1 MAQVFEKLL
10 EMSLTAAIVIVVVM
24 AIRLLLRKAPRKY
37 SYALWS
43 VAAFRL
49 VCPVSFEAV
58 FSLFTFANRLEEAQ
72 IQQTVTTP
80 LPNPDY
86 TLSTPPGMVSDPID
100 IDPEY
105 VFTYPVT
112 TPVVETPAAPTVN
125 WIEVAAIVWLVGL
138 AALLIYGIVSYLR
151 LRRRMSTAILLEGNV
166 WQSDRVQSPFILGFV
181 RPKIYLPFGLGED
194 QQRYVL
200 AHERY
205 HIKRFDHIVR
215 PLSFLI
221 LAVHWF
227 NPFVWL
233 AYYLM
238 SRDME
243 MSCDEKVL
251 SDGESIKA
259 YSTTLLSFAANRRF
273 PSPSPLAFGESGVKG
288 RIKNALNWKKPRT
301 WVTIIAIIV
310 CIVVIVVC
318 AANPAS
324 HPRDWTKDL
333 TMEDVDWAELRFY
346 TEEWNYRS
354 LSDDEVEELVGLL
367 NNLRR
372 SDMKQPSPRSAWAFP
387 TERMVTICCDGV
399 EYKLNLGPSPMT
411 LICNDENI
419 AWGNDDPWFVG
430 NEELKQ
436 FIRDLPVG
444 ELPTEPSDIYYQSI
458 ECLYMTPLS
467 SALAKADS
475 GYYYLLRADE
485 LRLVSKSTGALTL
498 YAADGGWQELSDDF
512 LHKMEWGTTLGDTD
526 LWDTLETRRPMIRFY
541 GDDYKLL
548 LNFGNELWVGSYHYD
563 QNGYISLW
571 DLYRLEKLDGEPI
584 LPVEEL
590 GTWYADLTHDGV
602 DEAITLQRNNSEVPY
617 GYAITVTTS
626 YGKVLWKGNASDWRG
641 GNNGIYLYERDGKH
655 YILEWWPSGQQGW
668 YNFSYRVFSLNGT
681 EEPDI
686 LAENAL
692 QYDFGAYE
700 NRTDILTVDLEE
712 LRAFEAEVNT
722 LLNNAIP
729 LLVIHDGKT
738 ILGDPS
744 NPVTDQW
751 TSPADDW
758 EEQRQAALAQQGDRE
773 ARTLAVWPLN
783 DLTLTVLEGDYDIY
797 TIDVYHGDYYYW
809 STSFDRLADDLMYY
823 RYEENGVQYLMELT
837 GSGGQGIGMWSY
849 RIFSIG
855 PESITVLRE
864 NSLYYEAMS
873 VETVLAVDVEAIRAF
888 EAEVNALLEH
898 AELIAGIESNRFLYN
913 AKPGTEYIHHWSA
926 GVIETIEE
934 SQSYWRGMEKK
945 LNKAVTEQIYRYY
958 AENLRWYSIRGFGQ
972 FVMLDSYMDKQG
984 ATAWVVASFIEID
997 GDGNWMGEFSNIP
1010 MMFTFDM
1017 VDDQY
1022 VLTEAWAEEKGLN
1035 FDAQD
1040 ELKHRF
1046 PPAAAQAVIDGTYTD
1061 QLRQSLLAD
1070 WELPYHDLTMAVP
1083 DGVLDYALSYILSTH
1098 PEAQDIQINTLE
1110 EISTGA
1116 VGTTSGHLMYRL
1128 VYSVKLEDRWQLFKD
1143 VYLVLHADWSSSSDY
1158 WYACGTVTQEEI
1170 DTIYS
1175 TEAMLQQYGDPYLAA
1190 AAELYRQWDEN
1201 R

>member
-1 MAQVFEKLL
+1 MAAVFEKIL
-10 EMSLTAAIVIVVVM
+10 EMSLTAAVVIVVVLV
-24 AIRLLLRKAPRKY
+24 IRLLLRKAPKKY

-49 VCPVSFEAV
+49 VCPVSFKSV
-58 FSLFTFANRLEEAQ
+58 FSLFTFANRLEETQ
-72 IQQTVTTP
+72 IPQTV
-80 LPNPDY
+80 PDPPY
-86 TLSTPPGMVSDPID
+86 VLSTPPGMVSDPID

-125 WIEVAAIVWLVGL
+125 WMEVAAIVWLVGL

-205 HIKRFDHIVR
+205 HIKRLDHIVR

-251 SDGESIKA
+251 SSGESVKA
-259 YSTTLLSFAANRRF
+259 YSITLLSFAANRRF

-301 WVTIIAIIV
+301 WVTIIAIVV
-310 CIVVIVVC
+310 CIVAIVVC

-367 NNLRR
+367 NSLRR
-372 SDMKQPSPRSAWAFP
+372 SEMKQPSPRSVWAFP

-411 LICNDENI
+411 LICNDENV

-444 ELPTEPSDIYYQSI
+444 ELPTEPSDGYYQSI

-467 SALAKADS
+467 SALGKADS

-498 YAADGGWQELSDDF
+498 YAADGGWQELSDEL
-512 LHKMEWGTTLGDTD
+512 LHKMEWGTITFGDTD
-526 LWDTLETRRPMIRFY
+526 LWDTLETQRPMIRFY
-541 GDDYKLL
+541 GYDYKLL

-602 DEAITLQRNNSEVPY
+602 DEAITLTGSNWHENLSQWTHF
-617 GYAITVTTS
+617 TVTVTDTA
-626 YGKVLWKGNASDWRG
+626 GKTLWVDEADSSHVGW
-641 GNNGIYLYERDGKH
+641 NGIYLCRRSGKA
-655 YILEWWPSGQQGW
+655 YLMNWVPYGSTGIFDLRYS
-668 YNFSYRVFSLNGT
+668 VFSLTNDGGVRVLVENELSYGT
-681 EEPDI
+681 I
-686 LAENAL
+686 AS
-692 QYDFGAYE
+692 
-700 NRTDILTVDLEE
+700 E
-712 LRAFEAEVNT
+712 LMT
-722 LLNNAIP
+722 LD
-729 LLVIHDGKT
+729 V
-738 ILGDPS
+738 
-744 NPVTDQW
+744 
-751 TSPADDW
+751 AD
-758 EEQRQAALAQQGDRE
+758 
-773 ARTLAVWPLN
+773 
-783 DLTLTVLEGDYDIY
+783 
-797 TIDVYHGDYYYW
+797 
-809 STSFDRLADDLMYY
+809 
-823 RYEENGVQYLMELT
+823 
-837 GSGGQGIGMWSY
+837 
-849 RIFSIG
+849 
-855 PESITVLRE
+855 
-864 NSLYYEAMS
+864 
-873 VETVLAVDVEAIRAF
+873 IRAF
-888 EAEVNALLEH
+888 ENEVNALL
-898 AELIAGIESNRFLYN
+898 ADAIVL
-913 AKPGTEYIHHWSA
+913 
-926 GVIETIEE
+926 
-934 SQSYWRGMEKK
+934 
-945 LNKAVTEQIYRYY
+945 
-958 AENLRWYSIRGFGQ
+958 
-972 FVMLDSYMDKQG
+972 
-984 ATAWVVASFIEID
+984 
-997 GDGNWMGEFSNIP
+997 FSN
-1010 MMFTFDM
+1010 TNNG
-1017 VDDQY
+1017 
-1022 VLTEAWAEEKGLN
+1022 T
-1035 FDAQD
+1035 
-1040 ELKHRF
+1040 
-1046 PPAAAQAVIDGTYTD
+1046 AA
-1061 QLRQSLLAD
+1061 
-1070 WELPYHDLTMAVP
+1070 
-1083 DGVLDYALSYILSTH
+1083 
-1098 PEAQDIQINTLE
+1098 
-1110 EISTGA
+1110 
-1116 VGTTSGHLMYRL
+1116 
-1128 VYSVKLEDRWQLFKD
+1128 
-1143 VYLVLHADWSSSSDY
+1143 
-1158 WYACGTVTQEEI
+1158 
-1170 DTIYS
+1170 YS
-1175 TEAMLQQYGDPYLAA
+1175 TEGNAITEQFSGYADSAEELQTNFFGDTPATYLLTSGPNEDAEAYAMEQAARLLAESGITSGAAAVLGIEDIDTATVGLTDGWYIYRMRYQLTEYDRAAGLAAEQPVAHIYLCLYAEWSGGSRVWVPMGTLTEEELQQYNTPEMEAMYGGDDLW
-1190 AAELYRQWDEN
+1190 LYRAAVSQVYQSWKTN
-1201 R
+1201 